1 MKLAM
6 DDIEG
11 EEVELDEATVV
22 VERVL
27 EVLGAMA

>member
-1 MKLAM
+1 M